1 MCGIAGFVVNRP
13 MENRREVLGRMTAA
27 LRHRGP
33 DDEGAYVDNH
43 VALGIRRL
51 AVIDLAGGKQPIANE
66 NGTIQVVLN
75 GEIYNFADLRHR
87 LERHGHRFRTRSDA
101 EVIVHAY
108 EESGAECVRDL
119 DGMFAFALWDD
130 SRQNLLLAR
139 DRMGEKPLYYYAGPD
154 VFVFGSELRAL
165 LQHPSVPVTLSLES
179 VARYLLFECIPAP
192 HSILTDIAKL
202 PSGHTLVVSPGDKP
216 RLARYW
222 DIRFSPDYSLGE
234 PEWRERLQAQ
244 LEASV
249 KSRLVSDVPLG
260 VFLSGGIDSGTIAA
274 LATRASLP
282 GPLQTFTVGFE
293 EPTYDERP
301 FARQISEHCG
311 TEHHS
316 ITFSSRDALGLMDT
330 VGELLDE
337 PLGDAS
343 FLPRY
348 ALARMT
354 RATATVVLSG
364 DGGDELFCGYPTFPA
379 DRPARWLRRLLP
391 QAIQRTVLRTVV
403 EQLPHSLHYG
413 SVDFLL
419 KQFVRGL
426 PYEPEVRTQLLLGG
440 LTPSEQAGLL
450 SQAVQ
455 CSLNA
460 FDPYAELTRTIEDT
474 SLRDPMERM
483 IYQHCHFYLA
493 DQTLVATDR
502 STMAAGLEVRAP
514 FLDPALVELACRIPT
529 RFKLRN
535 GVVTKYL
542 LKRTIGDLLPSAI
555 VSRRKQGLGVPVA
568 AWLRGPLRNVLW
580 QRLAPARIARRG
592 LFEPAA
598 IAQLIGEHLSGRA
611 NHRKILWNLLMFDAW
626 CDHYLPNERWN

>member
-1 MCGIAGFVVNRP
+1 MCGIAGFAVDQAR
-13 MENRREVLGRMTAA
+13 EGRREVLRRMTAA

-33 DDEGAYVDNH
+33 DDEGAYVDDH
-43 VALGIRRL
+43 VALGVRRL
-51 AVIDLAGGKQPIANE
+51 AVIDLAGGQQPIANE
-66 NGTIQVVLN
+66 DGTIQVVLN
-75 GEIYNFADLRHR
+75 GEIYNFADLRDR
-87 LERHGHRFRTRSDA
+87 LERRGHRFRTCSDA

-119 DGMFAFALWDD
+119 DGMFAFALWDG

-154 VFVFGSELRAL
+154 AFVFGSELRAL
-165 LQHPSVPVTLSLES
+165 LQHPDVPVTLSLES

-222 DIRFSPDYSLGE
+222 DMRFSPDCSLGE
-234 PEWRERLQAQ
+234 PEWRERLRAQ

-260 VFLSGGIDSGTIAA
+260 VFLSGGVDSGTIAA
-274 LATRASLP
+274 LATRASSP
-282 GPLQTFTVGFE
+282 GPLRTFSVGFE

-301 FARQISEHCG
+301 FARQIAEHCG
-311 TEHHS
+311 TEHHA
-316 ITFSSRDALGLMDT
+316 IVFSPRDALGLMDT
-330 VGELLDE
+330 VGGLLDE

-348 ALARMT
+348 ALART
-354 RATATVVLSG
+354 ARATATVVLSG
-364 DGGDELFCGYPTFPA
+364 DGGDEMFCGYPTFQA

-391 QAIQRTVLRTVV
+391 PAVHRATRAVV
-403 EQLPHSLHYG
+403 DQLPHSPHYG

-455 CSLNA
+455 RSLDA
-460 FDPYAELTRTIEDT
+460 FDPYAELTRAIEDT

-483 IYQHCHFYLA
+483 IYQHCRFYLA

-529 RFKLRN
+529 RFKLRA
-535 GVVTKYL
+535 GVTKYL
-542 LKRTIGDLLPSAI
+542 LKRTIDDLLPSTI
-555 VSRRKQGLGVPVA
+555 VNRRKQGLGVPVA

-580 QRLAPARIARRG
+580 QRLAPARMARRG

-598 IAQLIGEHLSGRA
+598 ITQLIGEHLSGQA

-626 CDHYLPNERWN
+626 CDHYLPNERWT